1 VKGSTTSPNKFLLLL
16 NENIKPYN
24 FLITDELLSD
34 GINDFF
40 ESEIL
45 IINFPPPRAN
55 NDDTIHLQQIKS
67 IVSHAT
73 QGKVRSIIF
82 ISSTSV
88 YSEVNRIVYEDDEP
102 NPISA
107 NGIAL
112 RKVENYLLNN
122 IRISSTILRFGGLIG
137 PGRQPVKYFS
147 GRKNI
152 DGGNIPVNL
161 IHLSDCISVTKMVIS
176 EQICNEIINVVSP
189 KHPSKKEFYTEAAL
203 KRGLQLP
210 EFNDIEGEYKIV
222 SSEKLLTRFGYKF
235 IYDNPLDFPIED

>member
-1 VKGSTTSPNKFLLLL
+1 VKGSTTSKNKFPLLI

-24 FLITDELLSD
+24 FLLTNELPSD

-45 IINFPPPRAN
+45 IINFPPPHA
-55 NDDTIHLQQIKS
+55 NDDNIHLQQIKS
-67 IVSHAT
+67 IVSHAN

-102 NPISA
+102 NPISG

-112 RKVENYLLNN
+112 RKVENYLLNDKGIN
-122 IRISSTILRFGGLIG
+122 STVLRFGGLIG
-137 PGRQPVKYFS
+137 PGRHPVKYFS

-176 EQICNEIINVVSP
+176 KQFCNEIINVVSP

-235 IYDNPLDFPIED
+235 IYDNPLDFPIDD